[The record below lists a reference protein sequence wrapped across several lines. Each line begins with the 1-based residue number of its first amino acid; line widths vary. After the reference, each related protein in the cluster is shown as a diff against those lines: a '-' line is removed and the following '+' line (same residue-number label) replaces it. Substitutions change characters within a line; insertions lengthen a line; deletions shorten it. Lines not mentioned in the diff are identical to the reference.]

1 MPRLL
6 IFKDMATFLEIFFT
20 SLVTLIAG
28 YLSVKYRPVSKRRR
42 RLGQPI
48 KPVQKTTLKGDY
60 RNYSAKF
67 IVVFLGSLFFSSIF
81 YLLENGYIILKW

>member
-20 SLVTLIAG
+20 SLVTFIAG

-42 RLGQPI
+42 RLGQRL
-48 KPVQKTTLKGDY
+48 KPVQKTTLKGVY

-67 IVVFLGSLFFSSIF
+67 IVIFLGVLFFSGVF